1 MSPDDFSR
9 LATFYEL
16 SIAANGENK
25 SVFYVIGV
33 MVVVIVVAVSL
44 GVHI

>member
-9 LATFYEL
+9 FARFYEL

-33 MVVVIVVAVSL
+33 VVVGIVVAGSL
-44 GVHI
+44 GGHI